1 MVLLLKY
8 RTYYSDC
15 RFRTSDTLRL
25 LYNMAP
31 SKRST
36 GPSLQATAGSLCRW
50 PAQGE
55 SCSACGSGM
64 STEKDCDKGKPAWSA
79 VSSYCPTSEAFRS
92 RYYPWLLGDSCQVNW
107 DYRAIGKPAGKTGRA
122 GHVTWVSLNQ
132 WGSSVRSYSGSC
144 RLFIYSPGYF
154 RCSSVLL
161 LTQFLLLFQ

>member
-15 RFRTSDTLRL
+15 RFKTLDTLRL

-55 SCSACGSGM
+55 SCSACGSGL

-107 DYRAIGKPAGKTGRA
+107 DYRATESRPGRLGGPVKSLESVWISGEAQCGVTPVVAGCLYTVRA
-122 GHVTWVSLNQ
+122 IFVV
-132 WGSSVRSYSGSC
+132 VRFFC
-144 RLFIYSPGYF
+144 WLVVVAI
-154 RCSSVLL
+154 
-161 LTQFLLLFQ
+161 